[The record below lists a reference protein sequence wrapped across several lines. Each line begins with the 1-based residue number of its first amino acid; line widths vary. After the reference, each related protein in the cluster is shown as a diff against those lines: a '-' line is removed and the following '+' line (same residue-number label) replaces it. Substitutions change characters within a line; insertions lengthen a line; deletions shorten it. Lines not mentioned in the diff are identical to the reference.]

1 VDVLLPGANRRLLVQ
16 CRGADRCDCVR
27 CIWMDVPA
35 EKRRLLEQVQ
45 ARADPAYAQ
54 AVGRAVSSP
63 LKVHGLRVWEIREI
77 VKGWRADHKAISL
90 EDLLPLVETLWA
102 GRSREERLMALEL
115 PMHYSHLLP
124 ALSWDWFQAKRQ
136 DLNDWELTDV
146 LGVGVLGPWVAH
158 DPERRARRLHRL
170 VLDHDVWSRR
180 LGLVA
185 TVGLHRTRKEAH
197 TLSLA
202 LSLIDQVKQEQHP
215 TITKAISWVLR
226 VLSKDYPEQVASY
239 LERNVDSFPR
249 HVIRE
254 VRNKLETGRKNGK
267 RIR

>member
-1 VDVLLPGANRRLLVQ
+1 
-16 CRGADRCDCVR
+16 
-27 CIWMDVPA
+27 MDVPA
-35 EKRRLLEQVQ
+35 EKRRLLEQIQ

-63 LKVHGLRVWEIREI
+63 LKVYGLRVWEIRQI
-77 VKGWRADHKAISL
+77 VKSWRADHKAISL

-102 GRSREERLMALEL
+102 SPSREERLIALEL
-115 PMHYSHLLP
+115 PMHYPQLLP
-124 ALSWDWFQAKRQ
+124 ALSWDWFQGKRQ
-136 DLNDWELTDV
+136 DLDDWELTDV

-158 DPERRARRLHRL
+158 DPERRASHLRRL
-170 VLDHDVWSRR
+170 VLDDDVWSRR

-185 TVGLHRTRKEAH
+185 TVGLHRTRKEAQ

-202 LSLIDQVKQEQHP
+202 LSLIDQVKQEQNA

-226 VLSKDYPEQVASY
+226 ALSKDYPEQVATY

-267 RIR
+267 RAR

>member
-1 VDVLLPGANRRLLVQ
+1 
-16 CRGADRCDCVR
+16 
-27 CIWMDVPA
+27 MDVPA
-35 EKRRLLEQVQ
+35 EKQRLVQQIQ

-54 AVGRAVSSP
+54 AVERAVSSP
-63 LKVHGLRVWEIREI
+63 LKVYGLRVWEIRQI
-77 VKGWRADHKAISL
+77 VKSWRADHKAISL
-90 EDLLPLVETLWA
+90 EELLPLVETLWA
-102 GRSREERLMALEL
+102 GTSREERLIALEL
-115 PMHYSHLLP
+115 PMHYPRLLP
-124 ALSWDWFQAKRQ
+124 ALPWDWFQTKRQ
-136 DLNDWELTDV
+136 DLDDWELTDV

-158 DPERRARRLHRL
+158 DPEQRANHLHGL
-170 VLDHDVWSRR
+170 VLDEDIWSRR

-185 TVGLHRTRKEAH
+185 IVGLHRTRKEAE

-226 VLSKDYPEQVASY
+226 VLSKDYPEQVATY

-254 VRNKLETGRKNGK
+254 VKNKLETGRKNGK
-267 RIR
+267 RAR